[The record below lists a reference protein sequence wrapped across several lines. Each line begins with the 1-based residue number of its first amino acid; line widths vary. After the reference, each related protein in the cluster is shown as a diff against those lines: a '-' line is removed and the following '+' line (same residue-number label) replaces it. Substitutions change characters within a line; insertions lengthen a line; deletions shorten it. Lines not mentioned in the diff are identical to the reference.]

1 MNLSLFLDE
10 LKKLNINPNE
20 KQLDQLHKYF
30 ELLVEYNKVMNLTG
44 ITEEEEVYLKHFY
57 DSITLV
63 RVVDLNNVSSLCD
76 IGTGAGFPGIVL
88 KIIFPELEVTLVDS
102 LNKRIEFLKIVI
114 NELGLNK
121 IEAIHARAEEYAIKN
136 KEKFDVVTA
145 RAVAALN
152 ILLEYSIPLVKVN
165 GYFVAMKGKS
175 ESEDANNALKL
186 LSSKIEIIDNFLL
199 PVEKSNRTLIK
210 VKKEAKTSSK
220 YPRKFAD
227 IKKKPL

>member
-76 IGTGAGFPGIVL
+76 IGTGAGFPGMVL